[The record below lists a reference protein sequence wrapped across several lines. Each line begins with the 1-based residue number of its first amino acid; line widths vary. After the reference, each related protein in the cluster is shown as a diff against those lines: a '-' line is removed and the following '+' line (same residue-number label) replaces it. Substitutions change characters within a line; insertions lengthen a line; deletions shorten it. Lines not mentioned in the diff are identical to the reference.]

1 MRDCSTVILSS
12 RLTRFDC
19 TWMNESLWTGYLMV
33 GLAVTGI
40 TYMHNFTG
48 GLDIKK
54 QRYIAYAIMMLGA
67 WSFAKV
73 VGVYRWKTGYRWR
86 TYFF

>member
-1 MRDCSTVILSS
+1 MG
-12 RLTRFDC
+12 
-19 TWMNESLWTGYLMV
+19 M
-33 GLAVTGI
+33 AVAGI
-40 TYMHNFTG
+40 TYMPKFTS
-48 GLDIKK
+48 GLDLKK
-54 QRYIAYAIMMLGA
+54 QRYIAFAIMLVGA